1 MLAPVMNYDQLI
13 ALLRDK
19 AATLSPQLRRA
30 AMALEAHRDD
40 VALLSMRELA
50 RQCEL
55 PPATFSRLARTLG
68 FDDFA
73 AVRAICVEHVRAQAD
88 GFAQRA
94 STLAPGD
101 ANTPDEVEPAGDMRR
116 LGQAIA
122 AHLDAAFSADHAPSL
137 ERAAQALHGA
147 RRVVLLGAR
156 SCLALTHFLG
166 YATHL
171 FDDKVIV
178 SYGAGHTMADPLRFV
193 EAGDAVLAV
202 TFDPYTREI
211 IESMAYA
218 RARGATLIFLTDSAL
233 APGADA
239 ADVVLLAPVAIP
251 SFFHSLAAPLALLDA
266 LVLRWFR
273 LAGPA
278 ALERLAQ
285 TDTQLRQARAYVR
298 APRRGALS
306 D

>member
-73 AVRAICVEHVRAQAD
+73 ALRAICVEQVRAQAD

-101 ANTPDEVEPAGDMRR
+101 AATPDEVEPAGDMRR
-116 LGQAIA
+116 IGQAIA
-122 AHLDAAFSADHAPSL
+122 THLDAAFSADHAPSL
-137 ERAAQALHGA
+137 ERAAQVLHGA

-178 SYGAGHTMADPLRFV
+178 SYGAGNTMADPLRFV

>member
-1 MLAPVMNYDQLI
+1 MNYDQLI
-13 ALLRDK
+13 ELLRDK
-19 AATLSPQLRRA
+19 AATLSPQLCRA
-30 AMALEAHRDD
+30 AMALETHRDD

-50 RQCEL
+50 KQCEL
-55 PPATFSRLARTLG
+55 PPATFSRLARSLG
-68 FDDFA
+68 FEDFA
-73 AVRAICVEHVRAQAD
+73 ALRAICVDHVRAQTD

-94 STLAPGD
+94 NALALG
-101 ANTPDEVEPAGDMRR
+101 ANAPDEAEPAGDMRR
-116 LGQAIA
+116 IGQAIA
-122 AHLDAAFSADHAPSL
+122 AHLDAALSADNAPSL
-137 ERAAQALHGA
+137 ERAARMLHQA

-178 SYGAGHTMADPLRFV
+178 SYGAGDTMTDPLRFL
-193 EAGDAVLAV
+193 EANDVVLAV

-233 APGADA
+233 APGADL
-239 ADVVLLAPVAIP
+239 ADVVLVAPVAIP

-266 LVLRWFR
+266 LALRWFR

-278 ALERLAQ
+278 ALECLAS
-285 TDTQLRQARAYVR
+285 TDAQLRQARAYVR